1 MPTLPK
7 AVWCLACGVTPRR
20 ARGLCAR
27 CYLRYWRERK
37 PFPLPHAKKQGKFK
51 DDPT

>member
-7 AVWCLACGVTPRR
+7 VRWCLACGVTPPR

-27 CYLRYWRERK
+27 CYLQYWRASK